1 MLNSHKFLE
10 ILNFDLELMDI
21 YKLSTCTTCFI
32 INNLTYVSFFPSVYK
47 GKTSTIFIH
56 VILTETMNEYY
67 MYTRGLELKKLHH
80 DWDIVDNTILFS
92 FIRPL
97 HYIFLSIICFLI
109 NYINT
114 TILQEN

>member
-67 MYTRGLELKKLHH
+67 MYTRGLEL
-80 DWDIVDNTILFS
+80 
-92 FIRPL
+92 
-97 HYIFLSIICFLI
+97 
-109 NYINT
+109 
-114 TILQEN
+114 